1 MASSYTSNYQLC
13 QWEGTD
19 KVLRTDFNGDNAKI
33 DAALAEKAEV
43 VFGTYTG
50 DGTASRVISLG
61 FTPEAVYL
69 CGEGG
74 EAFTAAGTAYLTGGV
89 LFRQLPPPVQ
99 RLHSGQCGGRGVP
112 GGGHHRQLHH
122 RPHQPVRQGL
132 CLFCL
137 PLTEWPGR
145 GKPTGAPRANGPGRS
160 HKVYC

>member
-61 FTPEAVYL
+61 FTPKAVYL
-69 CGEGG
+69 CGGGG
-74 EAFTAAGTAYLTGGV
+74 EAFTAAGTAYLTGGFFFGGCPLQYNGYTAASV
-89 LFRQLPPPVQ
+89 VDGGFQVGVITGSYTIVRTNL
-99 RLHSGQCGGRGVP
+99 SG
-112 GGGHHRQLHH
+112 
-122 RPHQPVRQGL
+122 
-132 CLFCL
+132 
-137 PLTEWPGR
+137 
-145 GKPTGAPRANGPGRS
+145 
-160 HKVYC
+160 KVYAYFAFR